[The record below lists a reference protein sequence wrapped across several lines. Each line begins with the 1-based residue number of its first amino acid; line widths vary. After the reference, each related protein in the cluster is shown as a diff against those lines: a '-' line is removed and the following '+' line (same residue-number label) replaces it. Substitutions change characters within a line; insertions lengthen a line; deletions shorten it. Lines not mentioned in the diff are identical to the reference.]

1 VYAPIASAAAD
12 PVRVAVTSR
21 TLAPTAADSRWRAIA
36 VSYRIVIGRERRD
49 EMMTLLNAA
58 TATVPFA
65 FVAALLLRP
74 SPHDAARCLR
84 RVTTYHEE
92 VR

>member
-1 VYAPIASAAAD
+1 
-12 PVRVAVTSR
+12 
-21 TLAPTAADSRWRAIA
+21 
-36 VSYRIVIGRERRD
+36 
-49 EMMTLLNAA
+49 MMTLLNAA